1 MSVAP
6 ISRRVALRHWM
17 LTGLL
22 ACVLS
27 GCPAS
32 PPTVAPPA
40 APGTPTTPALTPT
53 TSTRPVKRVIM
64 LTNGDDPFW
73 DAMRRG
79 MEKAQED
86 FKLGDVGL
94 KAELDKGDFS
104 ENAQIDKLKQYASQS
119 DVAAVAI
126 SSVDADNEA
135 IAEAMRELR
144 KKGVEVL
151 CIDSDMTRD
160 FKDTRFAYLGT
171 NNLVGGGELGK
182 CMKGLLPEG
191 KYATFVGLKDV
202 QNAIERIG
210 GVQVGAG
217 DKFVSVESLGDKG
230 DQNQAQEN
238 VKTALNN
245 HADLNCLVGIWAYN
259 AHAIV
264 QVAQDRGVREKT
276 KIIAFDC
283 APAAVDDMEAGMID
297 ALIVQNPYQ
306 MGYIGTQLMKALV
319 EKDGATIK
327 TLFPSYDPET
337 GKFTEENGDIYT
349 TELRVV
355 VPNEQSPLKPDMFD
369 AGTKFF
375 YFKDFK
381 TWLAERKLIGS

>member
-1 MSVAP
+1 MKSLAFWN
-6 ISRRVALRHWM
+6 RRVVLR
-17 LTGLL
+17 GLWLSSL
-22 ACVLS
+22 AVLIWS
-27 GCPAS
+27 GCQKDAPA
-32 PPTVAPPA
+32 PTPNSGTGGAPVA
-40 APGTPTTPALTPT
+40 GE
-53 TSTRPVKRVIM
+53 VKRVIM

-86 FKLGDVGL
+86 FQLGEVGL

-104 ENAQIDKLKQYASQS
+104 ENSQIDKLKQYASQS

-126 SSVDADNEA
+126 SSVDASNEA

-151 CIDSDMTRD
+151 CIDSDMSREL
-160 FKDTRFAYLGT
+160 KDTRFAYLGT
-171 NNLVGGGELGK
+171 NNLVGGRELGK

-191 KYATFVGLKDV
+191 QYATFVGLKDV

-210 GVQVGAG
+210 GVAEGAG
-217 DKFVSVESLGDKG
+217 EKFTSVESLGDKG

-245 HADLNCLVGIWAYN
+245 HPEINCLVGIWAYN

-264 QVAQDRGVREKT
+264 QVADERGVREKT

-283 APAAVDDMEAGMID
+283 APAAVDDMDAGKID

-306 MGYIGTQLMKALV
+306 MGYIGTRLMKALV
-319 EKDGATIK
+319 QKDGATIQEI
-327 TLFPSYDPET
+327 FPSYDPAT
-337 GKFTEENGDIYT
+337 GKFGEENGDIYT

-355 VPNEQSPLKPDMFD
+355 VPNEQSPLKPEMFD
-369 AGTKFF
+369 TGTKFF

>member
-1 MSVAP
+1 MMSLRLFARRLILKHWLFAGLFAVGFGGCNSNAPAPGPVAP
-6 ISRRVALRHWM
+6 AGGGS
-17 LTGLL
+17 
-22 ACVLS
+22 S
-27 GCPAS
+27 
-32 PPTVAPPA
+32 A
-40 APGTPTTPALTPT
+40 AAPT
-53 TSTRPVKRVIM
+53 TSGSPRRIIM

-135 IAEAMRELR
+135 IADAMRELR

-171 NNLVGGGELGK
+171 NNLVGGRELGK

-210 GVQVGAG
+210 GVAEGAG
-217 DKFVSVESLGDKG
+217 EKFTSVESLGDKG

-245 HADLNCLVGIWAYN
+245 HPDINCLVGIWAYN

-264 QVAQDRGVREKT
+264 QVVDERAVREKT
-276 KIIAFDC
+276 KVIAFDC
-283 APAAVDDMEAGMID
+283 APAAVDDMEAGKID

-306 MGYIGTQLMKALV
+306 MGYVGTQLMKALI

-327 TLFPSYDPET
+327 SLFPSYDPAT
-337 GKFTEENGDIYT
+337 GKFGDENGDIYT

-355 VPNEQSPLKPDMFD
+355 VPNEQSPLKPEMYES
-369 AGTKFF
+369 GTKFF

-381 TWLAERKLIGS
+381 AWLAERKLIGS

>member
-1 MSVAP
+1 MA
-6 ISRRVALRHWM
+6 M
-17 LTGLL
+17 T
-22 ACVLS
+22 
-27 GCPAS
+27 
-32 PPTVAPPA
+32 
-40 APGTPTTPALTPT
+40 
-53 TSTRPVKRVIM
+53 
-64 LTNGDDPFW
+64 PFW
-73 DAMRRG
+73 DAMAPRHG
-79 MEKAQED
+79 EGSGN

-135 IAEAMRELR
+135 IADAMRELR

-171 NNLVGGGELGK
+171 NNLIGGRELGK

-210 GVQVGAG
+210 GVAEGAG
-217 DKFVSVESLGDKG
+217 EKFTSLESLGDKG

-245 HADLNCLVGIWAYN
+245 HPDINCLVGIWAYN

-264 QVAQDRGVREKT
+264 QVVDERAVRDKT
-276 KIIAFDC
+276 KVIAFDC
-283 APAAVDDMEAGMID
+283 APAAVM
-297 ALIVQNPYQ
+297 
-306 MGYIGTQLMKALV
+306 
-319 EKDGATIK
+319 
-327 TLFPSYDPET
+327 
-337 GKFTEENGDIYT
+337 
-349 TELRVV
+349 
-355 VPNEQSPLKPDMFD
+355 
-369 AGTKFF
+369 
-375 YFKDFK
+375 
-381 TWLAERKLIGS
+381 TWKRQDRTP

>member
-1 MSVAP
+1 MKSLAFWNRRVVLRGLWLSSLAVLIWSGCQKDAPAPAPNSGTGVAP
-6 ISRRVALRHWM
+6 VA
-17 LTGLL
+17 GE
-22 ACVLS
+22 
-27 GCPAS
+27 
-32 PPTVAPPA
+32 
-40 APGTPTTPALTPT
+40 
-53 TSTRPVKRVIM
+53 VKRVIM

-86 FKLGDVGL
+86 FQLGEVGL

-104 ENAQIDKLKQYASQS
+104 ENSQIDKLKQYASQS

-126 SSVDADNEA
+126 SSVDASNEA

-151 CIDSDMTRD
+151 CIDSDMSREL
-160 FKDTRFAYLGT
+160 KDTRFAYLGT
-171 NNLVGGGELGK
+171 NNLVGGRELGK

-191 KYATFVGLKDV
+191 QYATFVGLKDV

-210 GVQVGAG
+210 GVAEGAG
-217 DKFVSVESLGDKG
+217 EKFTSVESLGDKG

-245 HADLNCLVGIWAYN
+245 HPEINCLVGIWAYN

-264 QVAQDRGVREKT
+264 QVADERGVREKT

-283 APAAVDDMEAGMID
+283 APAAVDDMDAGKID

-306 MGYIGTQLMKALV
+306 MGYIGTRLMKALV
-319 EKDGATIK
+319 QKDGATIQEI
-327 TLFPSYDPET
+327 FPSYDPAT
-337 GKFTEENGDIYT
+337 GKFSEENGDIYT

-355 VPNEQSPLKPDMFD
+355 VPNEQSPLKPEMFD

>member
-1 MSVAP
+1 M
-6 ISRRVALRHWM
+6 
-17 LTGLL
+17 
-22 ACVLS
+22 
-27 GCPAS
+27 
-32 PPTVAPPA
+32 
-40 APGTPTTPALTPT
+40 
-53 TSTRPVKRVIM
+53 
-64 LTNGDDPFW
+64 F
-73 DAMRRG
+73 
-79 MEKAQED
+79 
-86 FKLGDVGL
+86 
-94 KAELDKGDFS
+94 
-104 ENAQIDKLKQYASQS
+104 
-119 DVAAVAI
+119 
-126 SSVDADNEA
+126 
-135 IAEAMRELR
+135 
-144 KKGVEVL
+144 
-151 CIDSDMTRD
+151 
-160 FKDTRFAYLGT
+160 
-171 NNLVGGGELGK
+171 
-182 CMKGLLPEG
+182 
-191 KYATFVGLKDV
+191 
-202 QNAIERIG
+202 ERIG